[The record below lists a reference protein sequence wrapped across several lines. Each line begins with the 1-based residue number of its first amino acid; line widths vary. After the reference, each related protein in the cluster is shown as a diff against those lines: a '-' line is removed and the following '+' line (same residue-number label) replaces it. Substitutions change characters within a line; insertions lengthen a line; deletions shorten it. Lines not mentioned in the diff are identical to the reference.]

1 MKKSDMNGERED
13 FEKIKEGSL
22 TPEDKESSGFKK
34 ILDEQEDSSLSSN
47 DYGGSNEVIS
57 TILKYLNWIWNSD
70 KLVQTFT

>member
-1 MKKSDMNGERED
+1 MKKLNMNSEGED
-13 FEKIKEGSL
+13 FEKRKEGSL

-57 TILKYLNWIWNSD
+57 TVWNSQIEFEIICLYCSW
-70 KLVQTFT
+70 K

>member
-1 MKKSDMNGERED
+1 MKKLNMNSEGED
-13 FEKIKEGSL
+13 FEKRKEGSL

-57 TILKYLNWIWNSD
+57 IILK
-70 KLVQTFT
+70 

>member
-1 MKKSDMNGERED
+1 MKKLNMNSEGED
-13 FEKIKEGSL
+13 FEKRKEGSL

-57 TILKYLNWIWNSD
+57 IVLK
-70 KLVQTFT
+70 

>member
-13 FEKIKEGSL
+13 FEKSKEGSL

-57 TILKYLNWIWNSD
+57 IVLK
-70 KLVQTFT
+70 